1 VSKNRANRKNQS
13 RGGRTYAALAILTIV
28 MLAVVGYLLFS
39 YRKHTSIQL
48 PPQPTADVK
57 TSASAKPRH
66 PVTRIARPGPTVL
79 PPRQPPPPVAL
90 PPQPVTPPGPAKPAK
105 KPDYP
110 VEPIVP
116 VEKAPPQVL
125 KGAGKGRLA
134 IIIDD
139 MGASMQEA
147 RSLSA
152 IGVPLTFSIIPGLG
166 NCREVAA
173 YATGNGIET
182 MIHIPM
188 QSKGWPQRRL
198 ESNGLLVS
206 MEDADIR
213 EHLEGF
219 TRDIPRAVG
228 ANNHMGSEFTE
239 HEEKMASVLGVLK
252 GKGLFF
258 IDSVTSPKSV
268 GQRMAREMGM
278 KSGRR
283 NVFLDNEQNNA
294 YIMGQLNQA
303 VRQARKNGGAIAICH
318 PHPATIKTLSAV
330 LPTLS
335 RQGITLVP
343 ASRLVR

>member
-1 VSKNRANRKNQS
+1 VSKNRANRKNKNQ
-13 RGGRTYAALAILTIV
+13 GGRTYAALAILTIV
-28 MLAVVGYLLFS
+28 ILAVVGYLVFS
-39 YRKHTSIQL
+39 YRTQTLKQL
-48 PPQPTADVK
+48 PPPPTAAVK
-57 TSASAKPRH
+57 PPASTKPQH
-66 PVTRIARPGPTVL
+66 QVSQAARPA
-79 PPRQPPPPVAL
+79 PPATQPSPPVAL
-90 PPQPVTPPGPAKPAK
+90 PSQPVTLPVPTLPK
-105 KPDYP
+105 KQDYP

-116 VEKAPPQVL
+116 VEKVQPQVL

-152 IGVPLTFSIIPGLG
+152 IRVPLTFSIIPGLG
-166 NCREVAA
+166 NYREVAA
-173 YATGNGIET
+173 YAASNGIET

-213 EHLEGF
+213 ERLEGF
-219 TRDIPRAVG
+219 TRDIPQAAG

-252 GKGLFF
+252 GRGLFF

-283 NVFLDNEQNNA
+283 NVFLDNEQNSA